1 MGMNTQQVAKI
12 QQSLGIRFWLYISKP
27 FQITKVL
34 EILYALD
41 WIWYAIL
48 SFLPEKY
55 VAGSLFNSLRTYFTQ
70 GQINVLL
77 CFIAILHM
85 SGLWLNIII
94 IRKICLLFNAAILF
108 FLFITFVIHE
118 PIPSSIG
125 YFAILTGITFF
136 AFLRMDKTH

>member
-1 MGMNTQQVAKI
+1 MNTQEVAKI
-12 QQSLGIRFWLYISKP
+12 QQNLAVRFWLYISKP

-41 WIWYAIL
+41 WGWYAIL

-55 VAGSLFNSLRTYFTQ
+55 VAGSLFNSLRHYFTQ
-70 GQINVLL
+70 GQISVIL

-85 SGLWLNIII
+85 SGLWLNVII
-94 IRKICLLFNAAILF
+94 IRKLCLLYNAAILF
-108 FLFITFVIHE
+108 FLFITFVIQE